1 MKRQNSFDV
10 SNPAG
15 SNRIEIGAGLQS
27 LNVSSSSRDA
37 FSRSSSIKY
46 QIKDIHPFVTLIMQ
60 KQRLRSVFIILLLV
74 GVLCN
79 LYITSTNRR
88 ISSTVQN
95 SELHKQRSPKHAH
108 HFPMASV
115 LKGKQLPFHQVYEP
129 REVGFPVDI
138 HIPNQNLKP
147 KIILVWT
154 SWNSVR
160 KTINYYFLQS
170 GNRTFIKYKCP
181 NPKCVVTFQRKN
193 LRKAD
198 AIMFHLIDTDIQD
211 LPTIRHPHQIW
222 ILYNMEPPW
231 VVEKQAKSPLHLLN
245 NIFNWTMSYRSNSD
259 VIAKYGFT
267 KPFSDAKSYGLN
279 NVLKKKLRTVVWFV
293 SDCSTDSRREDYVT
307 ELKKYI
313 DIDVYGKCGDRECY
327 PSQSST
333 CYEEVLKRYKFYLS
347 FENAICRDYVTEKFF
362 NVYNYDIVPVVLG
375 AVNYSSLA
383 PKSAFISAALYPQ
396 PKLLAEALL
405 KIAQNETIY
414 KEFLRKKASF
424 KAYLDPWMCRLCD
437 RLHSSSDASVLEDV
451 EKWFIADAECK
462 RWNSTVQTYT
472 NIEPLST

>member
-1 MKRQNSFDV
+1 
-10 SNPAG
+10 
-15 SNRIEIGAGLQS
+15 
-27 LNVSSSSRDA
+27 
-37 FSRSSSIKY
+37 
-46 QIKDIHPFVTLIMQ
+46 MQ

-74 GVLCN
+74 GVLYN
-79 LYITSTNRR
+79 LYITSTNKR
-88 ISSTVQN
+88 ISSTVRK
-95 SELHKQRSPKHAH
+95 SELHKQRSPKHVH

-138 HIPNQNLKP
+138 HIPNQNRKP

-193 LRKAD
+193 LLKAD
-198 AIMFHLIDTDIQD
+198 AIVFHLLDTDIQD
-211 LPTIRHPHQIW
+211 LPTIRDPHQIW

-231 VVEKQAKSPLHLLN
+231 LVKKQAKSQLHLLN
-245 NIFNWTMSYRSNSD
+245 NIFNWTMSYRSKSD
-259 VIAKYGFT
+259 IIVRYGFT
-267 KPFSDAKSYGLN
+267 LPSGDAKSHSLN
-279 NVLKKKLRTVVWFV
+279 TAFKNKPKTAVWFV
-293 SDCSTDSRREDYVT
+293 SDCSTDSKREDYVI

-313 DIDVYGKCGDRECY
+313 DIDVYGKCGDRKCY

-347 FENAICRDYVTEKFF
+347 FENAICRDYTTEKFF

-383 PKSAFISAALYPQ
+383 PKGSFINAVHYPR

-405 KIAQNETIY
+405 KIAHNETIY
-414 KEFLRKKASF
+414 EEFLKKKASF

-437 RLHSSSDASVLEDV
+437 RLHSSPDPSILKEV
-451 EKWFIADAECK
+451 ETWFFGDAECK
-462 RWNSTVQTYT
+462 RWNSSVQSYT
-472 NIEPLST
+472 NVESLSK